1 MHCPHCAKTK
11 SRVIVSRQAGGAVW
25 RQRLCLLCHKVF
37 TTREETSTDKLP
49 WSEVKAQRK

>member
-37 TTREETSTDKLP
+37 TTREETSTAKLP